1 MGNRESV
8 IYLLLNHITLL
19 RSHSFKGFYDMLLS
33 LYPQIKLILLFILYL
48 YIIVVSLLYTT
59 VLTMLYCIRLDYYT
73 GVAQR
78 KRDGLITR
86 RSQDRN
92 LSPVSYNS
100 VGLQNQLVNASDVI
114 TSPSLSG
121 GFEHSGAQ
129 KQATISSVWRRG
141 LARRAHYPEVVCS
154 NHTTGILQFVCFTEA
169 GRQC

>member
-1 MGNRESV
+1 
-8 IYLLLNHITLL
+8 
-19 RSHSFKGFYDMLLS
+19 MLLS

-100 VGLQNQLVNASDVI
+100 VGLQNQLVNASDDI
-114 TSPSLSG
+114 TSP
-121 GFEHSGAQ
+121 
-129 KQATISSVWRRG
+129 
-141 LARRAHYPEVVCS
+141 
-154 NHTTGILQFVCFTEA
+154 QFIWGV
-169 GRQC
+169 

>member
-1 MGNRESV
+1 MSGVYFIFVLFNTIITHHLERFCHILVFHIIYTLMGNRESV

-100 VGLQNQLVNASDVI
+100 VGLQNQLVNASDDI
-114 TSPSLSG
+114 TSP
-121 GFEHSGAQ
+121 
-129 KQATISSVWRRG
+129 
-141 LARRAHYPEVVCS
+141 
-154 NHTTGILQFVCFTEA
+154 QFIWGV
-169 GRQC
+169 